1 MSKFT
6 PGPWSISEPQI
17 RGDYVMPG
25 YVWINGRDWYALAQV
40 CVLDGD
46 VISETGLANARLIAA
61 APEMYEALRRI
72 REGCAFPAD
81 DVQRAIRDVARAILA
96 KIDGDEE

>member
-25 YVWINGRDWYALAQV
+25 YVWINGRDWYALAQA
-40 CVLDGD
+40 CVQDGEGD
-46 VISETGLANARLIAA
+46 ANARLIAA
-61 APEMYEALRRI
+61 APEMYEVLRRI
-72 REGCAFPAD
+72 REGCAFPED
-81 DVQRAIRDVARAILA
+81 DVQRAIRDVCRDILA
-96 KIDGDEE
+96 KIDGDSND